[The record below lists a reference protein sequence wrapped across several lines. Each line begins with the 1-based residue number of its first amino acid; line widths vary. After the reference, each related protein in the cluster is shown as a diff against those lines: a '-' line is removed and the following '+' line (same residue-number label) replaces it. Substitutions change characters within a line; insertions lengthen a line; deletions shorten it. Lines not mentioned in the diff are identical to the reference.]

1 MARASALAHS
11 EAHSRW
17 QMHGVGILCPAV
29 EHVTAR
35 LGTHAVGVA
44 IPHLFR

>member
-29 EHVTAR
+29 EHMTAR

-44 IPHLFR
+44 IPHPFR